1 MEKWQLKP
9 ARDLGLKPAQ
19 RWQSLR
25 RESDLLESATHW
37 LWAVG
42 VRIYLGLWHRFEV
55 QGREHLPSK
64 PPFVLVANHASHL
77 DALVLSAP
85 LSLTIR
91 DRVFA
96 LAAGDVFFEKN
107 LTAAFATTFIN
118 ALPLWRRK
126 IAAKAMIELRQRL
139 VEEPCAYL
147 LFPEGGRTRDGQMMP
162 FKPGIGMLLAGA
174 NVPVTP
180 CYLDGTFEA
189 CPADR
194 TIPLRKKIRMRAGP
208 SLNFADVPDGR
219 AGWDAIATRLQEAVE
234 QLGRQRGKE

>member
-1 MEKWQLKP
+1 MEKWKLEP
-9 ARDLGLKPAQ
+9 ARDLGLNTAQ

-85 LSLTIR
+85 LPLTIR

-107 LTAAFATTFIN
+107 VTAAFATTFIN

-126 IAAKAMIELRQRL
+126 IAAKAMVELRQRL

-147 LFPEGGRTRDGQMMP
+147 LFPEGARTRDGQMMR

-180 CYLDGTFEA
+180 CYLEGTFEA
-189 CPADR
+189 CPANR
-194 TIPLRKKIRMRAGP
+194 TIPLRKKIRMRVGP
-208 SLNFADVPDGR
+208 PLNFADMADER
-219 AGWDAIATRLQEAVE
+219 ASWDAIAARLQEAVE
-234 QLGRQRGKE
+234 RLARP